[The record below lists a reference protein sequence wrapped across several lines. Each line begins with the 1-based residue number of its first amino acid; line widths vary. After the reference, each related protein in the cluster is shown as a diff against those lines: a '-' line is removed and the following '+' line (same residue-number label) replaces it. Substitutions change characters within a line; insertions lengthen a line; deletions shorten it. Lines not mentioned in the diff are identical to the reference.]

1 MGLPKGFFVT
11 ALYSSFILSQVIY
24 LTKLM
29 KIIKRIL
36 LALLLLSFS
45 AVAIFY
51 LYIQSLPTAPPDFV
65 NFQEL
70 NNKAATPFNC
80 ANKTDFSYAYQV
92 QVNIESV
99 LNNKIIYHSDLKFN
113 TQLTQANDAII
124 KGLASDIIINEGQ
137 GARNIKD
144 VYYLSRV
151 EPQPYALFTAFNDL
165 GLTEKHP
172 MKILAQLVKAL
183 SVGANDK
190 KYHFSYDSMQRTY
203 SYYHVNNIVS
213 RNANATTASINQLSS
228 SLQTFTGNNNW
239 EVTLDK
245 DCMPSSLH
253 SQERKIISVAG
264 HSGFIN
270 FTIDARRI
278 TPYSDLNSAVINR
291 FSNSNNLWQTKA
303 VASSEFEH
311 AVKTEAELWSIINNF
326 SNDKNTAKLI
336 KAAGYLIENITAD
349 DLADK
354 LVNNDFSDS
363 AKRDL
368 AFALSLSG
376 HSDAEN
382 FLVDTLS
389 SLSDSNSAG
398 DMNSDLQKV
407 RLMVALSGN
416 GQVSEYGFQALD
428 SLAKNPNESS
438 NVRNNA
444 LINLGSTL
452 QQMQNQGQDPAGLAD
467 QLTSTLNQAIKG
479 ENSASAILAAGNA
492 KLDNLDQQIML
503 KLSSSNSKER
513 YAAATVLARNPDYN
527 DDLIQHLSI
536 ESSDLVNYAILSNL
550 DVTNLSRQQ
559 KDRLLDISSD
569 TSIDITKVIHQLIE

>member
-1 MGLPKGFFVT
+1 
-11 ALYSSFILSQVIY
+11 
-24 LTKLM
+24 M

-36 LALLLLSFS
+36 LLLLLLSFS
-45 AVAIFY
+45 AVSILY
-51 LYIQSLPTAPPDFV
+51 LYIQSLPTAPPDFISAR
-65 NFQEL
+65 EL
-70 NNKAATPFNC
+70 NNNAATSFNC
-80 ANKTDFSYAYQV
+80 ANKTDFNYAYQV
-92 QVNIESV
+92 QVKIESV
-99 LNNKIIYHSDLKFN
+99 LNNKTIYHSKLKFK

-124 KGLASDIIINEGQ
+124 KGLASDILINEGQ
-137 GARNIKD
+137 GANDIKD

-165 GLTEKHP
+165 GLAEKHP

-183 SVGANDK
+183 SVGAADK
-190 KYHFSYDSMQRTY
+190 KYHFAYDSMQRTY
-203 SYYHVNNIVS
+203 SYYHENNTVN
-213 RNANATTASINQLSS
+213 RDANATTANISQLSS

-239 EVTLDK
+239 KVTLDK

-278 TPYSDLNSAVINR
+278 TPYSDLSSAVINP
-291 FSNSNNLWQTKA
+291 FSNSNNLWQTEA
-303 VASSEFEH
+303 IATSQFENT
-311 AVKTEAELWSIINNF
+311 VETEAELWSIINNF
-326 SNDKNTAKLI
+326 SNDKNTAKLT
-336 KAAGYLIENITAD
+336 KAAEYLIDNIAAD

-354 LVNNDFSDS
+354 LINNDFSDS

-368 AFALSLSG
+368 AFALGLSG

-382 FLVDTLS
+382 YLVDTLS
-389 SLSDSNSAG
+389 SLSDSSSVG
-398 DMNSDLQKV
+398 MNSDLQKV
-407 RLMVALSGN
+407 RLMVALSGSS
-416 GQVSEYGFQALD
+416 QVSEYGFQALD
-428 SLAKNPNESS
+428 SLAKDPNESS

-452 QQMQNQGQDPAGLAD
+452 QQMQNQGQAPAGLAD
-467 QLTSTLNQAIKG
+467 QLISTLNQAIGG

-492 KLDNLDQQIML
+492 KLDNLDQQIMS

-527 DDLIQHLSI
+527 DDLIQHLSS
-536 ESSDLVNYAILSNL
+536 EPSDLVNYAILSNL
-550 DVTNLSRQQ
+550 DATNLSRQQ
-559 KDRLLDISSD
+559 KDRLLDSSSD
-569 TSIDITKVIHQLIE
+569 TSPDITKVIHQLIQ